1 MRVIGSAKY
10 NAAGKGGR
18 FARWQQENA
27 ETNTKTNPTKHQKWV
42 QRPTPVP
49 GRNRFQTGKIKFSNV
64 PINIRDM
71 SSDENDRFILAK
83 VQSDF

>member
-42 QRPTPVP
+42 NTSSRPQSIP
-49 GRNRFQTGKIKFSNV
+49 NGKNQIFKRTN
-64 PINIRDM
+64 
-71 SSDENDRFILAK
+71 K
-83 VQSDF
+83 Y